1 MLGEVGL
8 WVAVVVVATGIVWK
22 GSGLLETS
30 STRLSTHYRL
40 PPVVHGSIVV
50 AVGSSFPELSTAV
63 LSALIHGAFE
73 LGVAAIVGSA
83 IFNILVIPALC
94 GLFSPKRLEA
104 NRELVYKE
112 SQFYMVSVAV
122 LLITFSFAVI
132 YNPVQQ
138 SQSGVITGEMTRL
151 LALIPIA
158 FYLLYVAIQYLETR
172 DNPGDEP
179 AEAIRPGREW
189 LRFGLALLVIV
200 LGVEGL
206 VRAAINLGEIF
217 DTPSFLWGFTVV
229 AAGTSIPDA
238 FVSVRAAR
246 KNEGITALANV
257 LGSNIFD
264 LLVAIPAGV
273 LIAGATVIN
282 FSVAAPMMGL
292 LTVATVALFLAMRTS
307 MLLTRR
313 ESVLL
318 LALYAVMITWVTLE
332 SVGVTSLLSGLLM
345 QA

>member
-1 MLGEVGL
+1 M
-8 WVAVVVVATGIVWK
+8 WVAVAIVATAIVWK
-22 GSGLLETS
+22 GSGLLESS

-50 AVGSSFPELSTAV
+50 AVGSSFPELSTTV
-63 LSALIHGAFE
+63 LSSLIHGEFQ

-94 GLFSPKRLEA
+94 GLFSPKRLES

-132 YNPVQQ
+132 YNPTDQQ
-138 SQSGVITGEMTRL
+138 ADGVITGTLTRL

-158 FYLLYVAIQYLETR
+158 FYLLYVVIQYLETR
-172 DNPGDEP
+172 DHP
-179 AEAIRPGREW
+179 AEKSEEAISPGREW
-189 LRFGLALLVIV
+189 MFFGASLLVIV

-217 DTPSFLWGFTVV
+217 ETPSFLWGFTVV
-229 AAGTSIPDA
+229 AAGTSVPDA

-246 KNEGITALANV
+246 RNNGVTALANV

-273 LIAGATVIN
+273 LVAGATVIN

-292 LTVATVALFLAMRTS
+292 LTVATVALFLAMRTG

-313 ESVLL
+313 ESIFLMVLYVAIVL
-318 LALYAVMITWVTLE
+318 WVALE
-332 SVGVTSLLSGLLM
+332 SVGVTSLLSGLLR

>member
-1 MLGEVGL
+1 MLGEIAL
-8 WVAVVVVATGIVWK
+8 WVAVVIVATGIVWK
-22 GSGLLETS
+22 GSGLLERS

-50 AVGSSFPELSTAV
+50 AVGSGFPELSTTV
-63 LSALIHGAFE
+63 LSALIHGEFQ

-83 IFNILVIPALC
+83 IFNILVIPSLC
-94 GLFSPKRLEA
+94 GLFSPKRLESNA
-104 NRELVYKE
+104 ELVYKE

-132 YNPVQQ
+132 YNPTEDQAI
-138 SQSGVITGEMTRL
+138 GVITGTLTRF

-158 FYLLYVAIQYLETR
+158 FYLLYVVIQYLETR
-172 DNPGDEP
+172 DHR
-179 AEAIRPGREW
+179 AEESSEDIRPGREW
-189 LRFGLALLVIV
+189 MLFAASLAVIV

-217 DTPSFLWGFTVV
+217 ETPSFLWGFTVV

-238 FVSVRAAR
+238 FISVRAAR
-246 KNEGITALANV
+246 KNNGVTALANV

-273 LIAGATVIN
+273 LVAGATVIN

-292 LTVATVALFLAMRTS
+292 LTVATVALFLAMRTG

-313 ESVLL
+313 ESVFLMV
-318 LALYAVMITWVTLE
+318 LYVAIVLWVALE
-332 SVGVTSLLSGLLM
+332 SVGVTSLLSGLLR